1 MPPRARTENLIV
13 ETLPDETLVCD
24 VERNTAHSLRPL
36 TALIWSRCDG
46 ATGPAELASA
56 ARRLGFEADEEVV
69 ALALDDLGRTGLVTG
84 WDDRRVSRRDLLR
97 NVAALVGIE
106 TIASPDI
113 GEAGD

>member
-1 MPPRARTENLIV
+1 MFPRARRENMVV
-13 ETLPDETLVCD
+13 EKLPEETLVCD

-46 ATGPAELASA
+46 ATSLAELASA
-56 ARRLGFEADEEVV
+56 ARRLGFEADEELVS
-69 ALALDDLGRTGLVTG
+69 LALDDLGRAELVTG

-106 TIASPDI
+106 TIAAPDI